1 MEQSVWQR
9 VHEQLDPLLL
19 RPKARP
25 DIVVR
30 RLESSDRRPYYM
42 AKSPRAGT
50 YVRLT
55 EREHQLLELMDG
67 SRTVKQ
73 IVLADFAAHK
83 SLAYNRVI
91 QLVFLLQAQSFL
103 VSSWVPTY
111 ALVRQRLRAP
121 RGLRARAT
129 RVADF
134 LFGRELAITG
144 IDPLITALYRSVGWA
159 LLALLDAR
167 PLRRRRH
174 RRPAGLRARAGRDR
188 AAHPL
193 PDGRWLARGRPG
205 LRGCSWS

>member
-1 MEQSVWQR
+1 MGLAPESGSVEQSVWQR
-9 VHEQLDPLLL
+9 VHEQLDPLRL
-19 RPKARP
+19 RPQARP

-30 RLESSDRRPYYM
+30 RLEASDRRPYYM

-55 EREHQLLELMDG
+55 ERERELLELMDG

-103 VSSWVPTY
+103 VDSWVPTY
-111 ALVRQRLRAP
+111 VLVRQRLRAP
-121 RGLRARAT
+121 RGLRARAA
-129 RVADF
+129 RVVDF
-134 LFGRELAITG
+134 LFGREISIAG

-159 LLALLDAR
+159 LFAR
-167 PLRRRRH
+167 PTLVLFAVVAL
-174 RRPAGLRARAGRDR
+174 AGLLVFELERAVTVPLTRFLAGD
-188 AAHPL
+188 A
-193 PDGRWLARGRPG
+193 WLAV
-205 LRGCSWS
+205 